1 MVIKGMTIQIL
12 VKVQSGVDN
21 FNHPIYE
28 ELWEDVDN
36 VLIAPVSAEDV
47 ATSTNLVG
55 KKGVYILAIPK
66 GDVHDWENTK
76 VRFYGDTW
84 ETVGI
89 TLQGMDELIPGQWNK
104 KVQVKRY
111 G

>member
-12 VKVQSGVDN
+12 VKKQVGKDK

-28 ELWEDVDN
+28 GVWEDVEN
-36 VLIAPVSAEDV
+36 VLIAPSAMDDV
-47 ATSTNLVG
+47 TDSTNLVG
-55 KKGVYILAIPK
+55 KTATYTLGIPK
-66 GDVHDWENTK
+66 GDMHKWENTQ
-76 VRFYGDTW
+76 VQFFGERW

-89 TLQGMDELIPGQWNK
+89 PLQGIDELIPGQWNK

>member
-28 ELWEDVDN
+28 EFWEDVDN

-55 KKGVYILAIPK
+55 KKGVYTLAIPK

-76 VRFYGDTW
+76 VRFYGYTW

-89 TLQGMDELIPGQWNK
+89 PLEGMDELIPGQWNK
-104 KVQVKRY
+104 KVQVERY